1 MMNINSC
8 LDLHT
13 LGFRNS
19 APRCARLHR
28 RALHMARGRVDD
40 GGALGSCVKGR
51 KGAWKGGRG
60 CVARRQREGGVWLIG
75 GGEEGV
81 ACWLGCGVKEMLG
94 LPVEGKTRFAR
105 RRRGGSQEGAAIDS
119 PATRKKAVAQE
130 R

>member
-51 KGAWKGGRG
+51 KGG
-60 CVARRQREGGVWLIG
+60 
-75 GGEEGV
+75 
-81 ACWLGCGVKEMLG
+81 
-94 LPVEGKTRFAR
+94 VEGRKGMCGSATEGRRRLAH
-105 RRRGGSQEGAAIDS
+105 RRRGGRGGMLARMRSEGDAWLASGGEDALRS
-119 PATRKKAVAQE
+119 PAEGRKPG
-130 R
+130 RGGD